1 MEATINFQ
9 LLRKAARVFD
19 LPCLHSSVW
28 LSTPSSTS
36 SLIHPEL
43 ILSLCRQRVRDMIM
57 NELADECLM
66 VYLWNVSGPTQRPTT
81 HTHLM
86 MKHDPYN
93 EVNQNSVDDLL
104 QTPNLGIDW
113 FLAKDPPHFFY
124 QGCGLVIPTVCLSVC
139 LSLMDTSPFPA
150 HYNLYPWI
158 AGGKLVNQCHWH
170 RHLWKGSEQAEFTGI
185 NGSRKGDQANYA
197 K

>member
-66 VYLWNVSGPTQRPTT
+66 VYCWNVSGPTQRPTT

-86 MKHDPYN
+86 LMKHDPYN

-104 QTPNLGIDW
+104 QTPNLEIDW
-113 FLAKDPPHFFY
+113 FLAKDPQQHLPSRMRSSDSN
-124 QGCGLVIPTVCLSVC
+124 CLSVGLPVTDGYFPFSC
-139 LSLMDTSPFPA
+139 SL
-150 HYNLYPWI
+150 
-158 AGGKLVNQCHWH
+158 
-170 RHLWKGSEQAEFTGI
+170 
-185 NGSRKGDQANYA
+185 
-197 K
+197 